1 LTEVAGPGPLKY
13 PPCTSTFVICQLCP
27 AGIEKSSAS
36 SSSRALWSA
45 SKFCE
50 LMLNSPGL
58 SYWS

>member
-13 PPCTSTFVICQLCP
+13 SPSTSTPFTVQLVP
-27 AGIEKSSAS
+27 LGIAKSSAS
-36 SSSRALWSA
+36 SSSYWLSDD

-50 LMLNSPGL
+50 LDESSPKL